1 MDVVVDGGRRVN
13 VAVVAE
19 GRRGR
24 RGGGGGC
31 CKLMFMVVMWMF
43 VMQVRIQL

>member
-1 MDVVVDGGRRVN
+1 MN

-19 GRRGR
+19 GEGVAGRGR
-24 RGGGGGC
+24 RGGGGC

-43 VMQVRIQL
+43 MMLVRMQL